1 MGKTVAASLEV
12 LNDISNFPV
21 DEGIGE
27 QQHPIDKIYNQHNR
41 TILQPSKSNNTI
53 IMVRDSFN
61 GAPTSPSRQAPV
73 DSPSPPWK
81 KSLHAYR
88 QKLNSEFPQNGSPVS
103 PQREGLSIP
112 DISTNA
118 KSPSST
124 SDSPHRIQLALHSSR
139 DDESLTQ
146 TGSEGSQSISSSM
159 DEDERLEQ
167 ELRAISTK
175 SSEASDDYEGEGIE
189 TNLESMLEEIPTN
202 KQNVRDD
209 EDLPPWKRKN
219 VRRYSKDEI
228 FDNAEVV
235 KADPITHSPDKN
247 KHEKSPIGESN
258 FPASNSAFNGERG
271 GAAEDED
278 LLRELRAISMKSGGA
293 DRFQNDEEEIF
304 KSQQGK
310 IHSSTAPI
318 HKAPQS
324 TEASTNDTIESKV
337 QTESPEKVK
346 SSPKHKN
353 DKTKTEKERSPS
365 KSPSKRSLFS
375 SLRNRFRGDSEN
387 ESDMEGKPNN
397 HGGGGGDGGG
407 GFTSSQPKTF
417 TGDRGGTAEDEELL
431 RELRAI
437 SMKSG
442 SGNRFGDYEDTSK
455 ESDRLPRPPS
465 PDQKKITSPVNIS
478 GSEVVESNILIP
490 PAVPS
495 NDEFDLTIE
504 SLPDA
509 FQSTTW
515 KLRKAGYEMLHSLLT
530 NHCEGKS
537 PDSSIDGNAVLS
549 SLDEIVCKMVKDS
562 NAGAL
567 DSALRF
573 AILYADNC
581 VMASNSEQAGKISEN
596 VAKGPALASTRP
608 STSKLTNAL
617 LMKLMEVSRDGVTS
631 IHAVIDALMTHGVNS
646 KKPKVVVKSVGLV
659 LDTISAFGAATLP
672 LSIISANVSK
682 ILSHANGVVRESGI
696 KIIAEVCSAIGS
708 KEPLSDVISSM
719 KAAQV
724 SQLDSLLSKM
734 STPSS
739 PRLGLRFQN
748 GSSTSSEDLVAALN
762 AGSAEA
768 EARRL
773 AERPAINLLSKLK
786 ETEYKQKM
794 KEAKW
799 SEKAGAL
806 DLLIICAGEK
816 PYKLVQP
823 SASVNY
829 NPLISEL
836 KQLLGHTHFAVN
848 SKAMAGLAMLAEG
861 VGEKLFSKLRSFL
874 TALLEKSKDKKLT
887 RAVTSC
893 LDSFFGNV
901 LGFSSLL
908 DKEDGLPMMLDEKK
922 QKHIL
927 IRKNSLAFLKRCVD
941 RSTKCGDRGSLD
953 SSLAQ
958 EVAKLCINK
967 LKDSDSG
974 VRNEAISVLVSLL
987 QHNDNTI
994 SDVSHTIT
1002 RDLETSNPRAY
1013 KTIKSKVSENGQASS
1028 DGPNGAFHKSSQTI
1042 PGRAT
1047 RVNRIPK
1054 GPSSPRKTLT
1064 KKGGHKSSPV
1074 RKQTVGKAS
1083 SKMELVADFHIE
1095 DDTENLPSLNEAIA
1109 FLSGLGIENWDAP
1122 EDENGVLLGL
1132 KSSNWKFRR
1141 EAIDTLSRFT
1151 KSDKSSVAGDSYV
1164 HNVLSF
1170 VKEHTKNFKESNFNL
1185 CKAVMELFSAITD
1198 LRIST
1203 NVPVEVWICKYAVQL
1218 GVEKIADKKFISVA
1232 PPLLER
1238 LCEGQQPEII
1248 ISLALKAIE
1257 PIKSPTPHE
1266 GLLIWMKAFCIDFG
1280 VNAIGKSVSPLV
1292 KWSLAVSS
1300 LN

>member
-1 MGKTVAASLEV
+1 MKSGSG
-12 LNDISNFPV
+12 NRF
-21 DEGIGE
+21 DEDGE
-27 QQHPIDKIYNQHNR
+27 GDGAGSGQQ
-41 TILQPSKSNNTI
+41 
-53 IMVRDSFN
+53 
-61 GAPTSPSRQAPV
+61 SPAPV
-73 DSPSPPWK
+73 VQEEKK
-81 KSLHAYR
+81 KS
-88 QKLNSEFPQNGSPVS
+88 PVKATRPS
-103 PQREGLSIP
+103 
-112 DISTNA
+112 A
-118 KSPSST
+118 KPKAT
-124 SDSPHRIQLALHSSR
+124 
-139 DDESLTQ
+139 
-146 TGSEGSQSISSSM
+146 
-159 DEDERLEQ
+159 DED
-167 ELRAISTK
+167 K
-175 SSEASDDYEGEGIE
+175 
-189 TNLESMLEEIPTN
+189 
-202 KQNVRDD
+202 
-209 EDLPPWKRKN
+209 PWKRKA
-219 VRRYSKDEI
+219 R
-228 FDNAEVV
+228 
-235 KADPITHSPDKN
+235 
-247 KHEKSPIGESN
+247 
-258 FPASNSAFNGERG
+258 
-271 GAAEDED
+271 
-278 LLRELRAISMKSGGA
+278 
-293 DRFQNDEEEIF
+293 
-304 KSQQGK
+304 
-310 IHSSTAPI
+310 
-318 HKAPQS
+318 
-324 TEASTNDTIESKV
+324 
-337 QTESPEKVK
+337 K
-346 SSPKHKN
+346 SSGN
-353 DKTKTEKERSPS
+353 M
-365 KSPSKRSLFS
+365 
-375 SLRNRFRGDSEN
+375 N
-387 ESDMEGKPNN
+387 
-397 HGGGGGDGGG
+397 GGGDGGG

-417 TGDRGGTAEDEELL
+417 TGDRGGAAEDEELL

-806 DLLIICAGEK
+806 DLLISCAGEK

>member
-318 HKAPQS
+318 NKAPQS

-806 DLLIICAGEK
+806 DLLISCAGEK